1 MTDTGL
7 PPSARVRVPPGPWAG
22 PFEPAVQLR
31 DVFCVHR
38 TRQGDAAALQG
49 LSLSV
54 AAGERMCV
62 LGPSGAGKTTMLRVV
77 AGLQRPSAGVAR
89 VFGIDIGRLSER
101 AAARVRNASIGIL
114 HQHAEA
120 AVSPDLSIDQAVAL
134 PLALRGIG
142 RAARRARARE
152 LLAAAGLQDRGGARS
167 SELSGGERQRVAV
180 CAAVA
185 HRPRLLLADEPTA
198 ELDDAAAE
206 AIAQL
211 IERLAEHDGTTVITV
226 SHDPELA
233 RRAART
239 VRIRDGRVV
248 QDGDSLL
255 VAPGGWV
262 RLGDERLRG
271 VGIGQQLQAQSTPDG
286 LLLTPAGPE
295 PDRGGPEPDGA
306 TPEADGPVPVAK
318 AGPVRASFSPAK
330 LEVRSVSRALGGRA
344 VLKDL
349 TVCFTAGRMTAVVG
363 RSGAGKTTL
372 LELLAGLAVPDAGEV
387 LVDERV
393 LGTGG
398 KPLAAIRRERLGY
411 LPQEP
416 VPVGFLSATENVALA
431 LRARGDAREAAARD
445 ARAALTA
452 VGLAERH
459 DQRVERLSAGEAQRV
474 ALARALAS
482 ARGLLIVDEPTSRL
496 DEESAIAVADL
507 LVAAAQDGHTV
518 ICATH
523 DPQVIHRAHTVV
535 RLGG

>member
-1 MTDTGL
+1 MTNAGAPASALGAAL
-7 PPSARVRVPPGPWAG
+7 PDVWAG
-22 PFEPAVQLR
+22 PSEPAVQLR

-54 AAGERMCV
+54 APRERMCV

-77 AGLQRPSAGVAR
+77 AGLVRPSAGVAR
-89 VFGIDIGRLSER
+89 VFGVDIGRLSGR
-101 AAARVRNASIGIL
+101 AAARVRNSSIGIL

-120 AVSPDLSIDQAVAL
+120 ALSPDLVIDQAVAL

-142 RAARRARARE
+142 RAERRSRARE
-152 LLAAAGLQDRGGARS
+152 LLAAAGLQDRSGARP

-211 IERLAEHDGTTVITV
+211 IEQLADQDGTTVITV

-271 VGIGQQLQAQSTPDG
+271 AGIGQHLQAEPTEDG
-286 LLLTPAGPE
+286 LLLTPARPTE
-295 PDRGGPEPDGA
+295 EDVPLTRA
-306 TPEADGPVPVAK
+306 RPVPVSETVALR
-318 AGPVRASFSPAK
+318 GSFSPAK
-330 LEVRSVSRALGGRA
+330 LDLRSVTRILGGRA
-344 VLKDL
+344 VLNEL
-349 TVCFTAGRMTAVVG
+349 TMSFAAGRMTAVVG

-387 LVDERV
+387 LLDERV

-398 KPLAAIRRERLGY
+398 EPLAAVRRARIGY

-431 LRARGDAREAAARD
+431 LHARGGARERATRD

-452 VGLAERH
+452 VGLAERQ

-496 DEESAIAVADL
+496 DEETATAVAEL
-507 LVAAAQDGHTV
+507 LVTAAQSGGHTV

-523 DPQVIHRAHTVV
+523 DPQVMHRAHAVV

>member
-1 MTDTGL
+1 MTDTGA
-7 PPSARVRVPPGPWAG
+7 PPSARAGSSADIWAG
-22 PFEPAVQLR
+22 PSEPAVQLR

-77 AGLQRPSAGVAR
+77 AGLLRPSAGVAR
-89 VFGIDIGRLSER
+89 VFGVDIGRLSER

-120 AVSPDLSIDQAVAL
+120 ALSPDLPIDRAVAL

-142 RAARRARARE
+142 RAERRARSGE
-152 LLAAAGLQDRGGARS
+152 LLAAAGLQDRSDARS
-167 SELSGGERQRVAV
+167 SQLSGGERQRVAV

-198 ELDDAAAE
+198 ELDDTAAE
-206 AIAQL
+206 AIARL
-211 IERLAEHDGTTVITV
+211 IERLAQDDGTTVITV

-233 RRAART
+233 RRAPRT

-248 QDGDSLL
+248 QDGDLL
-255 VAPGGWV
+255 VVAPGGWV
-262 RLGDERLRG
+262 RLGDDRLRGAGIGERLR
-271 VGIGQQLQAQSTPDG
+271 AQPTEDG
-286 LLLTPAGPE
+286 LLLTPAGAQPAWSAPSPE
-295 PDRGGPEPDGA
+295 TIPAEG
-306 TPEADGPVPVAK
+306 
-318 AGPVRASFSPAK
+318 SFSAAK
-330 LEVRSVSRALGGRA
+330 LEVRSVSRVLGGRA
-344 VLKDL
+344 VLDDL
-349 TVCFTAGRMTAVVG
+349 TMSFATGRMTAVVG

-372 LELLAGLAVPDAGEV
+372 LELLAGLAVPDGGEV
-387 LVDERV
+387 LLDGCA
-393 LGTGG
+393 LGVG
-398 KPLAAIRRERLGY
+398 AERLDAVRRARIGY

-416 VPVGFLSATENVALA
+416 LPVGFLSATENVALA
-431 LRARGDAREAAARD
+431 LRARGCARETATRH

-452 VGLAERH
+452 VGLAERRA
-459 DQRVERLSAGEAQRV
+459 QRVERLSAGEAQRV
-474 ALARALAS
+474 ALARAMAS

-496 DEESAIAVADL
+496 DEETATAVAEL
-507 LVAAAQDGHTV
+507 LVAAAQRGGHTV

-523 DPQVIHRAHTVV
+523 DPQIIHRAHAVV
-535 RLGG
+535 TLGPQDLPREQAM

>member
-1 MTDTGL
+1 MTEIGI
-7 PPSARVRVPPGPWAG
+7 PPSARVGAPPDPWAG

-54 AAGERMCV
+54 AAGEHICV
-62 LGPSGAGKTTMLRVV
+62 LGPSGAGKTTMLRVI
-77 AGLQRPSAGVAR
+77 AGLLRPSAGVAR
-89 VFGIDIGRLSER
+89 VFGVDIGRLSER
-101 AAARVRNASIGIL
+101 AAARVRHTSIGIL

-120 AVSPDLSIDQAVAL
+120 ALSPDLSIAQAVAL
-134 PLALRGIG
+134 PLALRGVG

-152 LLAAAGLQDRGGARS
+152 LLAAAGLQDRGSARS

-206 AIAQL
+206 TIAEL
-211 IERLAEHDGTTVITV
+211 IERLAEHGGTTVITV

-233 RRAART
+233 RRAPRA

-248 QDGDSLL
+248 EDGDSL
-255 VAPGGWV
+255 VVSPGGWV
-262 RLGDERLRG
+262 RLGDGRLRG
-271 VGIGQQLQAQSTPDG
+271 AGIGEHLQAHPTGEG
-286 LLLTPAGPE
+286 LLLTPARAQP
-295 PDRGGPEPDGA
+295 GA
-306 TPEADGPVPVAK
+306 PAGVQAARPVPVTTPARGTFAAAK
-318 AGPVRASFSPAK
+318 LDVRA
-330 LEVRSVSRALGGRA
+330 VSRVLGGRA
-344 VLKDL
+344 VLDEL
-349 TVCFTAGRMTAVVG
+349 TVSFSAGRMTAVVG

-387 LVDERV
+387 LLDERA
-393 LGTGG
+393 LGSGG
-398 KPLAAIRRERLGY
+398 ERLAAVRRARIGY

-431 LRARGDAREAAARD
+431 LHARGCAREAATRD
-445 ARAALTA
+445 ARAALTV
-452 VGLAERH
+452 VGLAERRE
-459 DQRVERLSAGEAQRV
+459 QRVERLSAGEAQRV

-496 DEESAIAVADL
+496 DEETGAGVADL
-507 LVAAAQDGHTV
+507 LVAAAEGGGHTV

-523 DPQVIHRAHTVV
+523 DPQVIQRAHAVV
-535 RLGG
+535 SLGGSAHPTR